1 MRRVRQAGV
10 VGSVVAF
17 ARSPQG
23 QRLIAEARRR
33 YDTPEN
39 RAKVRQAVG
48 ELRAGRRAGR
58 T

>member
-1 MRRVRQAGV
+1 MSRRSRAGLL
-10 VGSVVAF
+10 GMAVAF

-39 RAKVRQAVG
+39 RAKLRQVVAG
-48 ELRAGRRAGR
+48 LRTPRPPR
-58 T
+58 